1 MSVQTKRMSVQARAL
16 HRAVAVAGGLTPL
29 AAYLKV
35 SDQYIREWMFDV
47 GSPPNGVFLRVIEL
61 LLDQPA
67 EAPPQYAA
75 DGVSVVGDSTANM
88 TRL

>member
-1 MSVQTKRMSVQARAL
+1 MKRMSVQAKAL
-16 HRAVAVAGGLTPL
+16 HRASAAIGGLAAL

-35 SDQYIREWMFDV
+35 SDEHIREWMFDV

-61 LLDQPA
+61 LLDQPV
-67 EAPPQYAA
+67 PQAA
-75 DGVSVVGDSTANM
+75 LDGVSVVGDTAANM

>member
-1 MSVQTKRMSVQARAL
+1 MKRMSVQAKAL
-16 HRAVAVAGGLTPL
+16 HRASAAIGGLAAL

-35 SDQYIREWMFDV
+35 PDGHIREWMFDV

-61 LLDQPA
+61 ILDQPA
-67 EAPPQYAA
+67 ARDGL
-75 DGVSVVGDSTANM
+75 DGVSVVGDTAANV

>member
-1 MSVQTKRMSVQARAL
+1 MKRMSVQARAL
-16 HRAVAVAGGLTPL
+16 HRASAIIGGLLPL
-29 AAYLKV
+29 SRHLGV
-35 SDQYIREWMFDV
+35 PDQSIREWMFDV

-67 EAPPQYAA
+67 EASPQYAA
-75 DGVSVVGDSTANM
+75 DGLSVVGDRPANM